1 LGDGSTL
8 LSLDAD
14 PSALESA
21 ARACRVPLRVIQDT
35 YADGR
40 EEYASKLVLV
50 RRDQYVARAG
60 NVTPEDPMALLGRV
74 TGQ

>member
-1 LGDGSTL
+1 MKSW
-8 LSLDAD
+8 A
-14 PSALESA
+14 A

-50 RRDQYVARAG
+50 RRDQYVAWAG